1 MRLKRVSEELEL
13 FPTQPPPRPTSETPP
28 EVPSDAPLAERMRP
42 RVLAE
47 VRGQEHLLGPG
58 KLLRSMVDA
67 GRIHSLL
74 FWGPPGTGKTTLAR
88 LMAREVDLSFIAL
101 SAVLAGVKDI
111 RAAVESARVRQ
122 QATGRA
128 TLVFVDEIHRFNK
141 SQQDAL
147 LPHVEAGLFT
157 LIGATTENP
166 SFEVNAPLLS
176 RTRVL
181 TLSSL
186 TREAMAEIL
195 ERASC
200 DPERGLG
207 LAPEDLSPTARDALI
222 AHAQGDA
229 RIALGTLEIAA
240 EIAVG
245 RKDTIIE
252 PEHVL
257 EAAQRKSLRYDAQG
271 DQHYDI
277 VSAFIK
283 SMRGSDP
290 DGALYWLVRML
301 EAGEDPKFIAR
312 RMVIFASEDIGNA
325 DPEALRIALSVKDA
339 VHFTGLPEGRI
350 PLAQGVTYLATAVK
364 SNASYRALGA
374 ATEEVRSSGSLAV
387 PLHLRNAPTELMK
400 EQGYGEGYEYPH
412 DFEGNHVASN
422 YLPETLHGT
431 RFYEPGGQG
440 HEETIR
446 DRLRGWRN
454 AVKGKVGSG

>member
-1 MRLKRVSEELEL
+1 MSEELEL
-13 FPTQPPPRPTSETPP
+13 FPKEPPADPIVTTSP
-28 EVPSDAPLAERMRP
+28 EKLEDAPLAERMRP

-47 VRGQEHLLGPG
+47 VHGQDHLLGPG

-88 LMAREVDLSFIAL
+88 LIAREVEVSFVAL

-111 RAAVESARVRQ
+111 RTAVESARMRR
-122 QATGRA
+122 QATGRP

-147 LPHVEAGLFT
+147 LPHVEAGVIT

-181 TLSSL
+181 TLVSL
-186 TREAMAEIL
+186 TPDAMRKIL
-195 ERASC
+195 DRAC
-200 DPERGLG
+200 QDKERGLG
-207 LAPEDLSPTARDALI
+207 LSADVMTDAAAEAI
-222 AHAQGDA
+222 VGHAQGDA
-229 RIALGTLEIAA
+229 RIALGALEIAA
-240 EIAVG
+240 EVSSGCGDDRIQA
-245 RKDTIIE
+245 
-252 PEHVL
+252 EHVA
-257 EAAQRKSLRYDAQG
+257 EAAQRKSLRYDAHG

-290 DGALYWLVRML
+290 DAALYWMVRML

-312 RMVIFASEDIGNA
+312 RMVIFASEDVGNA
-325 DPEALRIALSVKDA
+325 DPEALRIALAVKDA

-350 PLAQGVTYLATAVK
+350 PLAQGVTYLATAEK
-364 SNASYRALGA
+364 SNASYKALGA
-374 ATEEVRSSGSLAV
+374 VTAEVRSSGSLGV
-387 PLHLRNAPTELMK
+387 PLHLRNAPTAFLK
-400 EQGYGEGYEYPH
+400 DQGHGHGYQYPH
-412 DFEGNHVASN
+412 DHEDHHVVAN
-422 YLPETLHGT
+422 YLPESLEG
-431 RFYEPGGQG
+431 RQFYEPGGQG
-440 HEETIR
+440 REQSIGA
-446 DRLRGWRN
+446 RLRDWRA
-454 AVKGKVGSG
+454 AVREKRQRR